1 MAAASSLISGLA
13 YMPTCGYSVSFFPLP
28 ARDSFFFAPTH
39 QLRNT
44 IMSSAERLTGIL
56 IKWDATKGYG
66 FIKVL
71 GSKKDYFLRN
81 KLIRAEQR
89 TSVAVGRCLSF
100 VPMKTERG
108 LEAWAP
114 SLIHSD
120 VDTTSAQA
128 Q

>member
-1 MAAASSLISGLA
+1 MFVMIGAASYTFLA
-13 YMPTCGYSVSFFPLP
+13 QLPCWRAGPASSFRCPHVTL
-28 ARDSFFFAPTH
+28 FFVPTH

-56 IKWDATKGYG
+56 IKFDHQKGYG
-66 FIKVL
+66 FIRVL
-71 GSKKDYFLRN
+71 GHPQHYFLHN
-81 KLIRAEQR
+81 KLIRTEQR

-114 SLIHSD
+114 SLIHAPAIAGD
-120 VDTTSAQA
+120 
-128 Q
+128 